1 MVYFSLI
8 CCYSACG
15 STLAIIGSWT
25 EHWVFRKS
33 YVQFA
38 KVVKLNAFCS
48 LSHDKNWTSP
58 FFTQCVC
65 VYIQNSSVSLCVW
78 VCVCANPRHTT
89 LFNLSLCLPL
99 LMYQLRVATVLHNV
113 FLDF

>member
-8 CCYSACG
+8 CCYSVCG

-48 LSHDKNWTSP
+48 LSHDKNWTNL
-58 FFTQCVC
+58 QYVCVC
-65 VYIQNSSVSLCVW
+65 VYI
-78 VCVCANPRHTT
+78 
-89 LFNLSLCLPL
+89 
-99 LMYQLRVATVLHNV
+99 
-113 FLDF
+113 